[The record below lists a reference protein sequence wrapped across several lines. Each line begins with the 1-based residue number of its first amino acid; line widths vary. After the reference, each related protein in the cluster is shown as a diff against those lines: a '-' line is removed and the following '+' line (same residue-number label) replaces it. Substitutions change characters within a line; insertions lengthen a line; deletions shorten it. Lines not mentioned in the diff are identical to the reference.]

1 MLLAPVQ
8 AAESPGD
15 QTCAHTPSRKI
26 TQAEEIQEAS
36 ALKLSGKEITEDLGD
51 RKHERTTLAHLR
63 TKPTRATT
71 PSQGLRPNPA
81 QISGEETMMK
91 TDLDRNSK

>member
-36 ALKLSGKEITEDLGD
+36 ALKLSGKEITEHRQKTRAHKTGA
-51 RKHERTTLAHLR
+51 LAHE
-63 TKPTRATT
+63 AN
-71 PSQGLRPNPA
+71 QGDHAFHR
-81 QISGEETMMK
+81 
-91 TDLDRNSK
+91 D